1 MSTCR
6 MPGRLSDRHA
16 VKVRLRKAALH
27 TVCEEA
33 RCPNIAECFG
43 ADTATFLVLGNVCT
57 RRCRFC
63 AISKSSRPGEL
74 DPAEPARLAETVRD
88 LKLTHAVITSV
99 TRDDLL
105 DCGAGVFLA
114 CIEEIHRL
122 CPSTTI
128 EVLVPDF
135 QGRYEL
141 IDRICAANPDV
152 LNHNIETVERLYQL
166 VRPGAGFA
174 RSLSLLARAAAKSS
188 ALVKSGLMVGLGE
201 RDDEVIETLRA
212 LADSGCRV
220 VTIGQYLRPNNE
232 CLPVARRV
240 SREQFACFAEA
251 AEALGIEPVCG
262 TLVRS
267 SYHASEVLAHAR
279 RSTAATDITN
289 LQSVDTKAG

>member
-1 MSTCR
+1 MTACR

-16 VKVRLRKAALH
+16 VKVRLRRAALH

-63 AISKSSRPGEL
+63 AISKGSKPIAP
-74 DPAEPARLAETVRD
+74 DPAEPARLAATVRD

-99 TRDDLL
+99 TRDDLP
-105 DCGAGVFLA
+105 DQGAGVFVA

-135 QGRYEL
+135 HGRCDLLSEVS
-141 IDRICAANPDV
+141 AAQPDV
-152 LNHNIETVERLYQL
+152 LNHNIETVARLYPL

-174 RSLSLLARAAAKSS
+174 RSLSLLAYAAGKSH

-220 VTIGQYLRPNNE
+220 VTIGQYLRPNGE

-240 SREQFACFAEA
+240 SQEQFDSFAEA
-251 AEALGIEPVCG
+251 AEALGIEALSGP
-262 TLVRS
+262 LVRS
-267 SYHASEVLAHAR
+267 SYHASEVLARAR
-279 RSTAATDITN
+279 RSGAIPN
-289 LQSVDTKAG
+289 LPNLAVDMKAR